1 MLGTTEGFV
10 LVPVELS
17 GVTGARRLHRWLRQH
32 GHPLQCELVEPGII
46 GKLVERT
53 GGVIVAGPSPGA
65 ETEAGILR
73 LLNQR
78 RDAVS
83 RPPFPVLWC
92 GSCDW
97 LAFTWQHAP
106 DFWSVRAHA
115 RTLDPEPPGP
125 EWARPVWAG
134 PAVEDEPDRLSA
146 LRDAAREQ
154 GDRLNAARL
163 GYALAASEAARGRM
177 PGAVEAINGAIG
189 DVPAGSDPE
198 LLFDLRLLGARLAL
212 AAGERR
218 AVRRWLAAAAALA
231 GGSVGKQAQVGLIA
245 AQSELAGGRA
255 VRAVAIYSGLLQ
267 GLGDRPL
274 LGARARV
281 GLGRSLMAARELKGA
296 EPVLRDAVALFQAQG
311 EILGEATALYELGEI
326 CRRTGRLAEAR
337 DLLNGAL
344 DAFVDNGL
352 TEPAERTHEL
362 LALVEMADGRPD
374 DAVTALIAAGAE
386 SEDAPAARRRL
397 LERAVKARGR

>member
-1 MLGTTEGFV
+1 LGTTEGFV

-17 GVTGARRLHRWLRQH
+17 GIPGARRLHRWLRQH
-32 GHPLQCELVEPGII
+32 GHPLQCELVETDIV
-46 GKLVERT
+46 GKLVGRT
-53 GGVIVAGPSPGA
+53 TGLIVAGPSPGT
-65 ETEAGILR
+65 ENEAGILR

-92 GSCDW
+92 GPCDW

-146 LRDAAREQ
+146 LRDAARDQ

-163 GYALAASEAARGRM
+163 GYALAASEAARGQLA
-177 PGAVEAINGAIG
+177 GAAEAITAAIA

-218 AVRRWLAAAAALA
+218 AVRGWLAAAAALA

-255 VRAVAIYSGLLQ
+255 VRAIAIYSGLLQ

-362 LALVEMADGRPD
+362 LALVELADGRPD
-374 DAVTALIAAGAE
+374 DAVTALVAAGAQAG
-386 SEDAPAARRRL
+386 DAPAARRRL